1 MKLFSK
7 SSIFDIF
14 VFACLRI
21 QRIFGNKITMIIMM
35 HDVKMQSFSS
45 TQKSRAKEI
54 PENRI
59 HLWHTDKLYW
69 DYRKLAVLLH

>member
-1 MKLFSK
+1 MKLFSTL
-7 SSIFDIF
+7 INLQYIF
-14 VFACLRI
+14 VFEWVRI
-21 QRIFGNKITMIIMM
+21 RRIFGNKVTMIIMM
-35 HDVKMQSFSS
+35 HDVKMHFSL

-54 PENRI
+54 PKNRI

>member
-1 MKLFSK
+1 MKIFSTL
-7 SSIFDIF
+7 SILNIF
-14 VFACLRI
+14 IFECFKI
-21 QRIFGNKITMIIMM
+21 QRIFGNKIAMIIMM
-35 HDVKMQSFSS
+35 HDVKMHFSL

-54 PENRI
+54 PKNRI